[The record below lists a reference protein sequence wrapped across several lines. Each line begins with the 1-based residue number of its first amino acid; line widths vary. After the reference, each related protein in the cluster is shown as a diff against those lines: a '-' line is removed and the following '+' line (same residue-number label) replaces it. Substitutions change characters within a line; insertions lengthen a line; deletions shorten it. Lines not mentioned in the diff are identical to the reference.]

1 MNNIYFIII
10 LCLILIT
17 IAEIN
22 FIKLKR
28 KFNRIIKDLKRK
40 IEYNNYPEFK
50 EYLKSLEDD
59 NNKLIKYLIKKV
71 TLFIFII
78 LGVSIFFIENE
89 TKTVDLYSINY
100 KPLTEVSFAYR
111 GEPVNNKVREFQTA
125 IDFYLSGDYIKA
137 DEIFNKELQH
147 DTSPELLLYSG
158 LNKMAKNDFYVAIQL
173 FNKLLY
179 SSDIYTIEAQWYLA
193 LCYIKTNQKEKAKNI
208 MGVLSKTEGIYK
220 KNAGIILKNL

>member
-100 KPLTEVSFAYR
+100 TFTIYVKYLKTYMLYQHR
-111 GEPVNNKVREFQTA
+111 NNK
-125 IDFYLSGDYIKA
+125 
-137 DEIFNKELQH
+137 
-147 DTSPELLLYSG
+147 
-158 LNKMAKNDFYVAIQL
+158 
-173 FNKLLY
+173 
-179 SSDIYTIEAQWYLA
+179 IE
-193 LCYIKTNQKEKAKNI
+193 E
-208 MGVLSKTEGIYK
+208 
-220 KNAGIILKNL
+220 ILKLIE

>member
-137 DEIFNKELQH
+137 
-147 DTSPELLLYSG
+147 
-158 LNKMAKNDFYVAIQL
+158 
-173 FNKLLY
+173 
-179 SSDIYTIEAQWYLA
+179 IYTQ
-193 LCYIKTNQKEKAKNI
+193 
-208 MGVLSKTEGIYK
+208 
-220 KNAGIILKNL
+220 LKPNGT